1 MSDNQPMLCAKCR
14 VPVQVVPDPKPEDMV
29 TCPQCGESDT
39 FENVKRSLGQ
49 QAAEWAQ
56 RKLADSF
63 KGLKGFTY
71 TEGHR
76 EKRHH
81 RFIVELDR

>member
-1 MSDNQPMLCAKCR
+1 MMSDNRPLLCAKCG
-14 VPVQVVPDPKPEDMV
+14 VNVQVVPDPKPEDMV

-56 RKLADSF
+56 RKLAESF
-63 KGLKGFTY
+63 KGKSGFTY
-71 TEGHR
+71 TEGPR
-76 EKRHH
+76 EKREH
-81 RFIVELDR
+81 RFILQFD